1 VADGVSSSGRR
12 ATLARWIASPT
23 NPLST
28 RVIVNRLWQQHF
40 GTGLVA
46 SVSDFGKLGEPPT
59 HPELLDWLTS
69 EFVAN
74 GWSMKQL
81 HRLIVLSAVYRQS
94 SRHPDNVAMMESG
107 MQTDPADRL
116 LWRFPIRRMVAEQ
129 IRDSMLSVSG
139 ELDLMEGGAGSDMTA
154 SRRSV
159 YLKTLR
165 NKREPLLE
173 AFDQPDRIVGTGS
186 RNTTTSPT
194 QSLLMINGEW
204 TLQRAS
210 HLAERVQKEI
220 PGGDDSQIRQAYR
233 IVYARDPSEAEMR
246 RGQEFLAQVRTRN
259 EATLTPGAV
268 TPDPALVDYCHVLL
282 NSNEFLYVD

>member
-1 VADGVSSSGRR
+1 
-12 ATLARWIASPT
+12 
-23 NPLST
+23 
-28 RVIVNRLWQQHF
+28 
-40 GTGLVA
+40 
-46 SVSDFGKLGEPPT
+46 
-59 HPELLDWLTS
+59 
-69 EFVAN
+69 
-74 GWSMKQL
+74 MKKL

-94 SRHPDNVAMMESG
+94 SRHPDNLAMMDSG
-107 MQTDPADRL
+107 MQTDPSDRL

-129 IRDSMLSVSG
+129 IRDSMLSASG
-139 ELDLMEGGAGSDMTA
+139 ELDLTEGGAGSDMTA

-210 HLAERVQKEI
+210 HLAERVEKEI
-220 PGGDDSQIRQAYR
+220 PGGDDSQIRQAFR
-233 IVYARDPSEAEMR
+233 IVYARDPSEAEIG
-246 RGQEFLAQVRTRN
+246 RGLEFLAQARGRKV
-259 EATLTPGAV
+259 ASSGAENAV
-268 TPDPALVDYCHVLL
+268 PDAALVDFCHVLL